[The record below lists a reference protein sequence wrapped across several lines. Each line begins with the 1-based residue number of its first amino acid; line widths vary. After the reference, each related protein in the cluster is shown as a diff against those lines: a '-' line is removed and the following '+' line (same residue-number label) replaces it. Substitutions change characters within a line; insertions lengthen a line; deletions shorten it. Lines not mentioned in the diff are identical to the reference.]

1 MADLTRIKFRH
12 FNTQAAFDAKLNAG
26 EILNTDI
33 CFIKETSKIYTHGKM
48 YNSSEAGSIDL
59 DTAMSDTSENGVQN
73 KVIKTYV
80 DESME
85 NYIPLSRDF
94 NNDFNNDF
102 AI

>member
-1 MADLTRIKFRH
+1 MLNNFIYAKTKSLFEEKLANNEILPEAIVFIEDTKEIWNRGTYFG
-12 FNTQAAFDAKLNAG
+12 ASDAKLD
-26 EILNTDI
+26 L
-33 CFIKETSKIYTHGKM
+33 Y
-48 YNSSEAGSIDL
+48 L
-59 DTAMSDTSENGVQN
+59 DTVMSDTSENGVQN